1 MSYWNFRVC
10 AEKYPSEVLP
20 EGSEGMS
27 SLTVREVYY
36 NQDGSIWAVSENEIS
51 AHGEIDADVVNESEA
66 LKELKADL
74 QRMQECTKKPI
85 LNLDTI
91 EFAEHELDY
100 NDTD

>member
-10 AEKYPSEVLP
+10 KEKYTSELDVDGLA
-20 EGSEGMS
+20 
-27 SLTVREVYY
+27 SLSVREVYY
-36 NQDGSIWAVSENEIS
+36 NQDGSIWAVSENAIS
-51 AHGEIDADVVNESEA
+51 SHAEIDADVNESDG

-91 EFAEHELDY
+91 EFAEHELEYED
-100 NDTD
+100 D